1 MKKVG
6 ISFLLLASLAFY
18 TGCPKRGST
27 DENTNTETPA
37 ATPLPEF
44 TDPQTAFDEG
54 NKLFDDNKID
64 LAIAAYEQAV
74 KLNPDFADAYFKL
87 GISYQIREKES
98 EKAALDDA
106 NVMPTPESTKE
117 KIRTKDSE
125 KAFEKA
131 VAAYKKIIDD
141 DSKNAGAH
149 YNLGRSYE
157 KLNEDKD
164 ALKELRE
171 AVELEPENSDYQTEL
186 GKILIKLA
194 QYYEAVRVL
203 KKALELDE
211 SNLLAEELLEKAESG
226 SARMSYAEREAQ
238 KLRDQLN
245 SNVRPGNTA
254 TNTPNANLPANTPPK
269 PSNTK
274 KP

>member
-1 MKKVG
+1 MP
-6 ISFLLLASLAFY
+6 
-18 TGCPKRGST
+18 T
-27 DENTNTETPA
+27 
-37 ATPLPEF
+37 F
-44 TDPQTAFDEG
+44 TDAETAFAEG

-64 LAIAAYEQAV
+64 MAIEAYEQAV
-74 KLNPDFADAYFKL
+74 KLNPAFAEAYFKL
-87 GISYQIREKES
+87 GISYQIREKEN
-98 EKAALDDA
+98 EIAALDDT
-106 NVMPTPESTKE
+106 NLSPTPANTKQ

-131 VAAYKKIIDD
+131 VAEYKKIIEDNPKDD
-141 DSKNAGAH
+141 VAH
-149 YNLGRSYE
+149 FNLGRSYD

-164 ALKELRE
+164 ALKAFRE
-171 AVELEPENSDYQTEL
+171 AVELQPDNSEYQTEL

-211 SNLLAEELLEKAESG
+211 SNLLAEELLDKAEAG

-238 KLRDQLN
+238 KLRDKAN
-245 SNVRPGNTA
+245 SNVFININPANTA
-254 TNTPNANLPANTPPK
+254 PTNANLPVNTVK

-274 KP
+274 P

>member
-6 ISFLLLASLAFY
+6 ISFLLLAALTFCF
-18 TGCPKRGST
+18 GCSKRGAE
-27 DENTNTETPA
+27 ENTNIETPA

-44 TDPQTAFDEG
+44 TDAQVAFDEG

-87 GISYQIREKES
+87 GISYQIREREN

-106 NVMPTPESTKE
+106 NVEPTPESSKE
-117 KIRTKDSE
+117 KVRTKDSE

-131 VAAYKKIIDD
+131 VAAYKKLIDD

-211 SNLLAEELLEKAESG
+211 SNLLAEELLDKAEAG

-245 SNVRPGNTA
+245 SNVRPSNTA
-254 TNTPNANLPANTPPK
+254 ANTPNSNLPANTPK

-274 KP
+274 P